1 MKKLPLFAVLAAV
14 TLTAGTI
21 DLNNL
26 DTYASQTVPNYI
38 RRDNTPANNQISNRG
53 AALGRVL
60 FYDKNLSA
68 NNTVAC
74 ASCHQ
79 QQFAFGDTAQLS
91 LGFMGG
97 RTGRHSMRLVNARFG
112 EEANFFWDERA
123 ISLED
128 QTTHPIQDA
137 TEMGFSGS
145 NGQPDLDS
153 LIRKLEAIPYYTD
166 LFTAV
171 YGDAAI
177 TEDRMQKAFAQFIR
191 SIQSFDS
198 KFDTGLAAAN
208 GNINANFTNFS
219 TAENAGKAL
228 FLAPPP
234 QGGAGCQGCHR
245 APEFDIDPASLNNG
259 VTAVAGSATLTDLT
273 NTRAPSLRNLLNPN
287 GVLNGPLMHNG
298 NFNTLAGVVAHY
310 NLVPQN
316 ANNTNRDPRVTGA
329 GGSLGLTQGQRD
341 NIVAF
346 LGTLTGSDVYT
357 NPKWSNPFDSLGNIT
372 VIPLTVGTVEQVA
385 ALDIQLFPN
394 PITDYLRFNLS
405 DELFQ
410 VAIFTANGQILMQKE
425 ISGSH
430 YENME
435 KYPAG
440 TYIVQVRQ
448 VSTGQ
453 SVSKKIVKF

>member
-1 MKKLPLFAVLAAV
+1 M
-14 TLTAGTI
+14 I
-21 DLNNL
+21 
-26 DTYASQTVPNYI
+26 Y
-38 RRDNTPANNQISNRG
+38 RDNTPANNQITNRG

-68 NNTVAC
+68 NSTIAC
-74 ASCHQ
+74 ASCHH

-97 RTGRHSMRLVNARFG
+97 RTGRHSMRLVNARFS
-112 EEANFFWDERA
+112 EEVNFFWDERA
-123 ISLED
+123 FSLED

-137 TEMGFSGS
+137 TEMGFSGTT
-145 NGQPDLDS
+145 GQPDLDS

-171 YGDAAI
+171 YGDATI
-177 TEDRMQKAFAQFIR
+177 TEDRIQKALGQFIR

-208 GNINANFTNFS
+208 GNINTNFTNFT

-245 APEFDIDPASLNNG
+245 APEFDIDPATHNNG
-259 VTAVAGSATLTDLT
+259 IIAVAGSATLTDLT

-298 NFNTLAGVVAHY
+298 NLATLDAVVAHY

-316 ANNTNRDPRVTGA
+316 PNNTNLDQRVTGP
-329 GGSLGLTQGQRD
+329 GGSLGLTQAQRD

-346 LGTLTGSDVYT
+346 LGTLSGSDVYT

-394 PITDYLRFNLS
+394 PITDYLRFNLPA
-405 DELFQ
+405 EAFQ
-410 VAIFTANGQILMQKE
+410 VAIFTANGQMLMQKE
-425 ISGSH
+425 VSGSH

-435 KYPAG
+435 NYPAG

>member
-316 ANNTNRDPRVTGA
+316 ASNTNRDPRVTGA

-410 VAIFTANGQILMQKE
+410 VAIFTANGQMLMQKE

-435 KYPAG
+435 NYPAG